1 VRRTTAI
8 AVVILLA
15 GGVGAAGWAVTGGW
29 SLQALPPSLSSVPA
43 GASPIVRT
51 HVAERVT
58 LSGTL
63 GYVGAY
69 QVIAPSAGT
78 LTRLSALGQV
88 VRRGQPI
95 YGTDGPL
102 RTRFGGCSQ
111 P

>member
-1 VRRTTAI
+1 
-8 AVVILLA
+8 
-15 GGVGAAGWAVTGGW
+15 
-29 SLQALPPSLSSVPA
+29 VPA

-88 VRRGQPI
+88 VRSGQPV
-95 YGTDGPL
+95 YGTDAPCEPGLEAVASP
-102 RTRFGGCSQ
+102 
-111 P
+111 